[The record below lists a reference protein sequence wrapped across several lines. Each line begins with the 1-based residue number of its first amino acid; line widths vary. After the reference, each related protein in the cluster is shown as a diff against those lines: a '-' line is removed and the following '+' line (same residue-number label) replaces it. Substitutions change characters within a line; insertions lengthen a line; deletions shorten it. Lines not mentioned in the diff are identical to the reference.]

1 MERLIKNPT
10 FLMIGA
16 GVLAFAVANMIM
28 NRKAKGKT
36 QDEFSNFVGCVCN
49 NGMGGGGCASSCE
62 TCCKKAGGVNQRA
75 TKSAYGFAGEESSDF
90 IGGCACN
97 YGQSGSCGTNC
108 STCCRYSGGADK
120 ERTRTMYGFAG

>member
-1 MERLIKNPT
+1 MEKLIKNPT

-90 IGGCACN
+90 VGGCVCN
-97 YGQSGSCGTNC
+97 NGQSGSCGTNC
-108 STCCRYSGGADK
+108 ASCCARSGGAD
-120 ERTRTMYGFAG
+120 RGATRKMYGFAG

>member
-1 MERLIKNPT
+1 MEKLIKNPT

-28 NRKAKGKT
+28 NRKAKGTT

-75 TKSAYGFAGEESSDF
+75 TKSAYGFEGEESSDF
-90 IGGCACN
+90 IGGCACGN
-97 YGQSGSCGTNC
+97 GMSGSCAGSC
-108 STCCRYSGGADK
+108 AVCCAGSGGVDK
-120 ERTRTMYGFAG
+120 KRTKQLFG

>member
-1 MERLIKNPT
+1 MEKLIKNPT

-28 NRKAKGKT
+28 NRKANGKT

-62 TCCKKAGGVNQRA
+62 TCCLKAGGVNKKE
-75 TKSAYGFAGEESSDF
+75 TKSAYGFEGEESSDF
-90 IGGCACN
+90 IGGCVCN
-97 YGQSGSCGTNC
+97 NGQGGSCGTNC
-108 STCCRYSGGADK
+108 STCCRFSGGAD
-120 ERTRTMYGFAG
+120 RDATRKMYGFAG